1 MNFKTFTKK
10 VVNLFQSRKD
20 SKKIKPRITRG
31 RAIDCSSEI
40 EELFAI
46 AISEFIP
53 KKYFLF
59 IDYPFSIKKDN
70 KTLVIYPDI
79 SIVEDNVLKG
89 IVEIKI
95 DLGYLKKTWI
105 KNSNS
110 IYQSIIKSK
119 SIKYRKHVGQP
130 NKEKDLLTVS
140 PNLKRSVIVLTG
152 KNGHNKL
159 KKFTKTQSDCFV
171 IFPLHHPNTSKV
183 SKEGLNKYI
192 DDMCKNDKQWNNM
205 VNYFEKNFK

>member
-1 MNFKTFTKK
+1 MTIKSFATK

-20 SKKIKPRITRG
+20 SKRIKPRITRG

-46 AISEFIP
+46 AISEIIP
-53 KKYFLF
+53 KKYSLF
-59 IDYPFSIKKDN
+59 IDYPLSIKKSN

-79 SIVEDNVLKG
+79 SLVEDNILKG

-95 DLGYLKKTWI
+95 DLGYLKKAWI

-140 PNLKRSVIVLTG
+140 PKLKRSVIVLTG
-152 KNGHNKL
+152 KNAHNKL
-159 KKFTKTQSDCFV
+159 ESFTNTQSDCFV
-171 IFPLHHPNTSKV
+171 IFPSHHPNTSKV
-183 SKEGLNKYI
+183 SKEGLNKFI
-192 DDMCKNDKQWNNM
+192 KDMYGNDKQWNKM